1 MGNQQACSSCGFTHQ
16 CICHLI
22 PSIESQT
29 DLVLLTHENEL
40 SRDTNTGKLLQQS
53 LQQCQSF
60 VWQRK
65 TPPAELMALL
75 EDKTRQPFLLFPSDT
90 SIECQQAVMT
100 KAMSRKPLFIIL
112 DGTWQEAKKMLNK
125 SIWLQ
130 SIPQVH
136 LNITSESSYTLRRNQ
151 DSGHLCTCEVG
162 VELLKALG
170 EDEQA
175 QQIDGYFQHYLKV
188 FQADKCG
195 HSLKEI

>member
-29 DLVLLTHENEL
+29 DLLLLTHENEL

-112 DGTWQEAKKMLNK
+112 DGTWQEAKKILNK
-125 SIWLQ
+125 SVWLQ
-130 SIPQVH
+130 AIPQAH

>member
-1 MGNQQACSSCGFTHQ
+1 MSNQQACSGCGFTHQ

-22 PSIESQT
+22 PSVESQI

-53 LQQCQSF
+53 LKQCESF

-65 TPPAELMALL
+65 MPPAELITLL
-75 EDKTRQPFLLFPSDT
+75 EDETRQPFLLFPSEE
-90 SIECQQAVMT
+90 SIECQQAVLNR
-100 KAMSRKPLFIIL
+100 ANGREALFIIL

-125 SIWLQ
+125 SPWLQ

-136 LNITSESSYTLRRNQ
+136 LDITSESSYTLRRNQ

-162 VELLKALG
+162 VELLKALD
-170 EDEQA
+170 EDEPA
-175 QQIDGYFQHYLKV
+175 RLINDYYQHYLKV
-188 FQADKCG
+188 FQADKSG
-195 HSLKEI
+195 HALK